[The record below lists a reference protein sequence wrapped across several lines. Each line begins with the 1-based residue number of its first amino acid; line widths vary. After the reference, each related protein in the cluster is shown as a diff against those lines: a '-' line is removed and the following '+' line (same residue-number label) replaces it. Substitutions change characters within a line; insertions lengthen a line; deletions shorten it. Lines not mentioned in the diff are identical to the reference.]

1 MNVLIR
7 FYYLLAKVSV
17 SLGNLPLNLYPLLVH
32 PGTRCQ
38 DDLFCCVVPAS
49 PLYPAQDQ
57 QDEWESQ
64 ALNSCPS
71 PSWGSPSSWLSSD
84 LLCLISSIR
93 SCTSQPWRDLLK
105 VIHNAARM
113 PGFWKALNADVKEL
127 NLCINVAHDMQVS
140 VCHAFRKSNCMSN
153 VTNQPHRVCLLLSV
167 QTEKRGFQ
175 SVSAALNFLR
185 NVHTVMSFTAFEILH
200 SA

>member
-1 MNVLIR
+1 
-7 FYYLLAKVSV
+7 
-17 SLGNLPLNLYPLLVH
+17 
-32 PGTRCQ
+32 
-38 DDLFCCVVPAS
+38 
-49 PLYPAQDQ
+49 
-57 QDEWESQ
+57 
-64 ALNSCPS
+64 
-71 PSWGSPSSWLSSD
+71 
-84 LLCLISSIR
+84 
-93 SCTSQPWRDLLK
+93 
-105 VIHNAARM
+105 M

-140 VCHAFRKSNCMSN
+140 VCHAFRKSNCMSD
-153 VTNQPHRVCLLLSV
+153 VTNQPRRVCLLLSV